1 MPVIERIRQN
11 AARAYVRRRAR
22 ETTREVCHCCG
33 TLLETAHGDPLIN
46 YFVMDVQ
53 GHFYCINCDSRF
65 EDGDE
70 RIYCEEEDE

>member
-1 MPVIERIRQN
+1 MPVIKRNVHRE
-11 AARAYVRRRAR
+11 YLRRRAR
-22 ETTREVCHCCG
+22 ETTNELCHCCG

-53 GHFYCINCDSRF
+53 GNFYCTDCDSRF